1 MSTADSS
8 PSSNGRGS
16 EAWSRPWAHISLDRR
31 SAGYCRVTF
40 DHPPINTIT
49 ATMTLPADSE
59 FPPALADF
67 FELVGRPGQ
76 QEQSARLG
84 RARVQHRQRLRAASR
99 AARRGGERRRL
110 SSGRDKLG
118 RGARQSAGQLRAGS
132 DRLPSVTTTDGGPW
146 IPGSRAA
153 EARLA
158 TPPADELTAPALGG
172 LLVPAVAAG

>member
-1 MSTADSS
+1 MNTADTS

-31 SAGYCRVTF
+31 SAGYCRVTV

-76 QEQSARLG
+76 QEQSAR
-84 RARVQHRQRLRAASR
+84 ARTRSGSTPTAT
-99 AARRGGERRRL
+99 
-110 SSGRDKLG
+110 SSGVSG
-118 RGARQSAGQLRAGS
+118 SASWR
-132 DRLPSVTTTDGGPW
+132 
-146 IPGSRAA
+146 
-153 EARLA
+153 
-158 TPPADELTAPALGG
+158 
-172 LLVPAVAAG
+172 